1 MCGSPITFVN
11 RVCVCVCVGVRLHA
25 CECVFVKVLRR
36 EKQQREFNGGFAEA
50 DGPGFRI
57 GM

>member
-1 MCGSPITFVN
+1 MCGCALA
-11 RVCVCVCVGVRLHA
+11 CVQV
-25 CECVFVKVLRR
+25 CVFVKVLRR

>member
-1 MCGSPITFVN
+1 MCA
-11 RVCVCVCVGVRLHA
+11 RVRLHA
-25 CECVFVKVLRR
+25 CECVFVKVLRG
-36 EKQQREFNGGFAEA
+36 EKQQFNGGFAEA

>member
-11 RVCVCVCVGVRLHA
+11 RVCVCVGVRLHA